1 MESALF
7 GGWVGGQVPLVF
19 NDRKAEVDCTPLDLR
34 REPLR
39 HCWFYTSLPGRAN
52 RSCLSYFNYSYSHFT
67 KLGQRLFKSPGDTQ
81 SWSPAFTE
89 VHENILSY
97 GDSVEIIPTSRSLP
111 GKHASHWAMRLRW
124 RTGDQRGPRPGWL
137 MSQRQTS
144 AWGAEKLQ
152 VRRLDSS
159 HLCDLTQRI
168 TTGSF

>member
-111 GKHASHWAMRLRW
+111 GKHASHWAMRLR
-124 RTGDQRGPRPGWL
+124 
-137 MSQRQTS
+137 
-144 AWGAEKLQ
+144 
-152 VRRLDSS
+152 
-159 HLCDLTQRI
+159 
-168 TTGSF
+168 